1 VQVTFEREIE
11 LEEWREAP
19 ARGGT
24 EIVRMIVVLAVAL
37 LLRLLV
43 LVAWV
48 RQFGVTFL
56 FQRGLEM
63 SWLARSL
70 LEGKGLSSPFGV
82 PTGPTAFIAPAY
94 PIMVAGIFKV
104 FGVDSSASA
113 YVVLALH
120 IAASLVTIW
129 LLLMLGR
136 RLFNERVGLV
146 AGMFWAIS
154 PPLLF
159 LPTIFW
165 ETSFSICL
173 LLGLI
178 AVALWVR
185 QRPTLRRWIA
195 FGAYTGLLALVNP
208 AFILTLI
215 AVVLGTAA
223 TCWKRRKL
231 HVRDAVMGTL
241 VFLLVFC
248 AWPIRNAR
256 VFHAFIP
263 LRTTVGFELWMGN
276 HQGSTAFLDES
287 LFPAFNQGEL
297 EAYETQGEVAYTNG
311 KTVLATEYIAAH
323 PATFAALTARRVM
336 RFWLGSGTQ
345 NGSALF
351 IAHAALTTVL
361 GLWGLW
367 LLFHKGRRSL
377 AMLLATPL
385 IFFPLPYYTT
395 HAEFRYRIVI
405 DALLTLL
412 AAYAVAGRE

>member
-1 VQVTFEREIE
+1 MANTLGRCGALEEWELAVRKGKLQVNGLAQRYRVQVTFEREIE

-185 QRPTLRRWIA
+185 QRPTLRRW
-195 FGAYTGLLALVNP
+195 
-208 AFILTLI
+208 
-215 AVVLGTAA
+215 
-223 TCWKRRKL
+223 
-231 HVRDAVMGTL
+231 
-241 VFLLVFC
+241 
-248 AWPIRNAR
+248 
-256 VFHAFIP
+256 
-263 LRTTVGFELWMGN
+263 
-276 HQGSTAFLDES
+276 
-287 LFPAFNQGEL
+287 
-297 EAYETQGEVAYTNG
+297 
-311 KTVLATEYIAAH
+311 
-323 PATFAALTARRVM
+323 
-336 RFWLGSGTQ
+336 
-345 NGSALF
+345 
-351 IAHAALTTVL
+351 
-361 GLWGLW
+361 
-367 LLFHKGRRSL
+367 
-377 AMLLATPL
+377 
-385 IFFPLPYYTT
+385 T
-395 HAEFRYRIVI
+395 HASFMPSSRC
-405 DALLTLL
+405 
-412 AAYAVAGRE
+412 GRP